1 MIGLIIAVILLNTV
15 AFITVKRLTKN
26 QIVHM
31 WTFTVLFQLI
41 VDLYLGTKY
50 NAYWYFSD
58 SEIEW
63 SDLPVR
69 IMLTPPFILMFLNF
83 FPFRTSFLKRFLY
96 IVFWSIVCVIYEA
109 LALLPEPW
117 GYFHYG
123 WWKLVYSVP
132 IYPILLIIELA
143 FYKWICKLEK
153 AL

>member
-15 AFITVKRLTKN
+15 AFMTVKRLTKN

-31 WTFTVLFQLI
+31 WMFTVVFQLF
-41 VDLYLGTKY
+41 VDLYLGSRY
-50 NAYWYFSD
+50 NAYWYFDS

-69 IMLTPPFILMFLNF
+69 TFLTPPVILLFLNR
-83 FPFRTSFLKRFLY
+83 FPFHASFFKRFLY
-96 IVFWSIVCVIYEA
+96 LILWSIGCTIYEA

-123 WWKLVYSVP
+123 WWKLAYSAP
-132 IYPILLIIELA
+132 CYPILLVVVLA
-143 FYKWICKLEK
+143 FYKWICRLEK
-153 AL
+153 AI